1 MGHEHKILEAEQAA
15 AKAAEG
21 NAPAAAQTGEGDA
34 GGEAA
39 PIRMHARGA
48 KGVEGCMMEGS
59 LRVKRVPVRPSPSS
73 PFRSTPRSAAVRSGL
88 TLAGDQGNLHIQF
101 THDNM
106 DYKNS
111 LINAT
116 HVVSHL
122 TFGDK
127 LPVSVASL
135 LDKVDADG
143 PGFNTLADHEFVSEH
158 ADRTYEH
165 FIQVSPPTHAPY
177 VPRH

>member
-59 LRVKRVPVRPSPSS
+59 LRVKRVPVRPSPPS

-88 TLAGDQGNLHIQF
+88 TLAGYQGNLHIQF